1 MGVAVGFEGAGV
13 GDLVGS
19 LGATGPGDD
28 GALGVDAEVDV
39 ELDVELDWELDDD
52 EAPPLVLLVGS
63 ELDSPSVACEN
74 VPRLRLRSRSSSRA
88 WLL

>member
-1 MGVAVGFEGAGV
+1 M
-13 GDLVGS
+13 VGS
-19 LGATGPGDD
+19 LGGTGPGDD
-28 GALGVDAEVDV
+28 GALGVDV
-39 ELDVELDWELDDD
+39 ELDVELDWELGDDG
-52 EAPPLVLLVGS
+52 APPLVLLVGS

>member
-1 MGVAVGFEGAGV
+1 M
-13 GDLVGS
+13 VGS
-19 LGATGPGDD
+19 LGGTGPGDD
-28 GALGVDAEVDV
+28 GALGVDAEV
-39 ELDVELDWELDDD
+39 DVELDWELDDD

>member
-1 MGVAVGFEGAGV
+1 M
-13 GDLVGS
+13 VGS
-19 LGATGPGDD
+19 LGGTGPGDD
-28 GALGVDAEVDV
+28 GALGVDAEV
-39 ELDVELDWELDDD
+39 DVELDWELDDD

-74 VPRLRLRSRSSSRA
+74 VPRLRLRSRSSSSA

>member
-1 MGVAVGFEGAGV
+1 VGVAVGFEGAGV
-13 GDLVGS
+13 GVVVGS
-19 LGATGPGDD
+19 LGGTGPGDD
-28 GALGVDAEVDV
+28 GALGVDAE
-39 ELDVELDWELDDD
+39 LDVELDLELDDD

>member
-1 MGVAVGFEGAGV
+1 V
-13 GDLVGS
+13 VGS
-19 LGATGPGDD
+19 LGGTGPGDD
-28 GALGVDAEVDV
+28 GALGVDV

-74 VPRLRLRSRSSSRA
+74 VPRLRLRSRSSSSA

>member
-1 MGVAVGFEGAGV
+1 VGVAVGFEGAGV

-28 GALGVDAEVDV
+28 GALGVDVEV
-39 ELDVELDWELDDD
+39 ELDVELDWELGDD

-63 ELDSPSVACEN
+63 ELDSLSAPCEN
-74 VPRLRLRSRSSSRA
+74 VPRLGLWSRSSSSA

>member
-1 MGVAVGFEGAGV
+1 M
-13 GDLVGS
+13 VGS
-19 LGATGPGDD
+19 LGGTGPGDD
-28 GALGVDAEVDV
+28 GALGVDAEV
-39 ELDVELDWELDDD
+39 DVELDWELDDD

-63 ELDSPSVACEN
+63 ELDSPSVPCEN